1 MPITRRADGST
12 VGSLPRIKLRVFLDR
27 RRKTLEIPPEIPV
40 DSVLEDV
47 LSRAVAFVP
56 CASAALYLDNP
67 ITKQSDRRENDLV
80 VIASLG
86 QGPYLTLP
94 GSTEPAY
101 AGTAGKIYLESVPF
115 LGTDETFQAPV
126 IGVPVTIEK
135 SVCGALILRK
145 KPNELPFTDRELKLI
160 AIFADYMSS
169 VLMNALDAEKLRDMA
184 QRDTLTGLYNDR
196 YFHAQLTRDI
206 IDATST
212 GHPLS
217 LVFMDLDHFKQVND
231 THGHMAGSMVL
242 KEIGY
247 LMRQVMALPGA
258 VLARYGGDEFVM
270 ILAQQELHEAAA
282 LCEDLRKRIEEYV
295 FLSSEGPYGPPLK
308 IGGLITCSIGIA
320 SFHDHVRKRYT
331 PEQNKDAFLKIADR
345 AMYAAKDAGRNR
357 VILGIQEEDPGGTE
371 DAYI

>member
-1 MPITRRADGST
+1 MPITRRADGYT
-12 VGSLPRIKLRVFLDR
+12 VGALPRIKLRVFLDR
-27 RRKTLEIPPEIPV
+27 SRRTMDIPPEVPV

-56 CASAALYLDNP
+56 CVSAALYLDNP

-80 VIASLG
+80 VIASIG
-86 QGPYLTLP
+86 VGAYLTLP
-94 GSTEPAY
+94 GSSEPAY
-101 AGTAGKIYLESVPF
+101 TGIPGKIYLETVPF
-115 LGTDETFQAPV
+115 LGVDEATQAAV
-126 IGVPVTIEK
+126 IGVPVAIEK

-145 KPNELPFTDRELKLI
+145 RPGEAPFTERELKLI
-160 AIFADYMSS
+160 AIFADYMAS

-184 QRDTLTGLYNDR
+184 HRDPLTGLYNDR
-196 YFHAQLTRDI
+196 FFHGQLTRDI

-212 GHPLS
+212 GQPLC
-217 LVFMDLDHFKQVND
+217 LVFMDLDHFKEVND

-247 LMRQVMALPGA
+247 LMRHTLAMPGA

-270 ILAQQELHEAAA
+270 IFAQQELADVVAA
-282 LCEDLRKRIEEYV
+282 CERLRETIEKNV
-295 FLSSEGPYGPPLK
+295 FLASEGPYGPPLR
-308 IGGLITCSIGIA
+308 IANIITCSMGVA

-331 PEQNKDAFLKIADR
+331 PEQNKDVFLKVADK

-357 VILGIQEEDPGGTE
+357 VVTGQREPGEENE
-371 DAYI
+371 RY